1 MSEGENLIVEMAE
14 RLFRDLADPQTV
26 NAATDDRWRD
36 ELWAA
41 LEETELTRAWV
52 GEAQGGAGAG
62 GQDIM
67 AIAQLCGR
75 YALSVPLIETLLA
88 GRLLSLANLTLPH
101 GAATIAPAT
110 LKASATYS
118 ETAGLAGSAGI
129 VPFLGTVAWLVVVA
143 ANDDGREVVCLVPAS
158 AVTFDSQASLGGDA
172 QAKLQFDGVRPEAVG
187 VLPTAAPPGALVL
200 AGAAL
205 RAGQMAG
212 ALEALV
218 EITTAYAGER
228 VAFGRPIAKFQAIQ
242 HALVRLAG
250 EAAAAVTAAKACAWR
265 LEPGD
270 NPGETPILPVAAAKI
285 RVGEAAAVGAG
296 IAHQTLGA
304 MGFTGEHI
312 LHRFTHRLW
321 TWRDDFGSEAEWALR
336 LGREMLARGVDDYWP
351 ALVDQADPPAVES
364 AAP

>member
-1 MSEGENLIVEMAE
+1 MPEGGNLIVEMAG

-26 NAATDDRWRD
+26 NAATDEGWRD

-52 GEAQGGAGAG
+52 GEAQGGVAASA
-62 GQDIM
+62 QDIM
-67 AIAQLCGR
+67 ALAQLCGR
-75 YALSVPLIETLLA
+75 FALSVPLVETLLA
-88 GRLLSLANLTLPH
+88 GRLLSLAGLAPPP

-110 LKASATYS
+110 LKAAATYS
-118 ETAGLAGSAGI
+118 ETAGLAGSVGG
-129 VPFLGTVAWLVVVA
+129 VPFLGAVAWLVVVA
-143 ANDDGREVVCLVPAS
+143 ANGEGREVVCLVPAD
-158 AVTFDSQASLGGDA
+158 AFTFDPQASLGGDA
-172 QAKLQFDGVRPEAVG
+172 QAKLQLDGVRPEAVG
-187 VLPTAAPPGALVL
+187 ILPLTAPPGALML

-228 VAFGRPIAKFQAIQ
+228 VAFGRPIGKFQAIQ
-242 HALVRLAG
+242 HALTRLAG
-250 EAAAAVTAAKACAWR
+250 EAAAAVTAAKACAWT
-265 LEPGD
+265 LEPGGS
-270 NPGETPILPVAAAKI
+270 PGDTPILPVAAAKI

-321 TWRDDFGSEAEWALR
+321 DWRDDFGSEAEWALC
-336 LGREMLARGVDDYWP
+336 LGREMLARAVDDYWP
-351 ALVDQADPPAVES
+351 ALVDQADPPVVES

>member
-1 MSEGENLIVEMAE
+1 MPEGENLIIELSE

-26 NAATDDRWRD
+26 NAATDNRWRD

-62 GQDIM
+62 GEDIV
-67 AIAQLCGR
+67 ALAHLCGR
-75 YALSVPLIETLLA
+75 FALSVPLVETLLA
-88 GRLLSLANLTLPH
+88 GHLLSRAGLALPP

-110 LKASATYS
+110 LKGAATYS
-118 ETAGLAGSAGI
+118 ETKGLAGFVGV
-129 VPFLGTVAWLVVVA
+129 VPFLGMASWLVIVA
-143 ANDDGREVVCLVPAS
+143 GDDDGRNVVCLVPAS
-158 AVTFDSQASLGGDA
+158 AVTFDPQASLGGDA

-187 VLPTAAPPGALVL
+187 VLPTAAPPGTLIL

-228 VAFGRPIAKFQAIQ
+228 IAFGRPIAKFQAIQ
-242 HALVRLAG
+242 HALARLAG
-250 EAAAAVTAAKACAWR
+250 EAAAAVTAAKACAWT

-270 NPGETPILPVAAAKI
+270 NPDETPILPVAAAKI

-351 ALVDQADPPAVES
+351 ALVDHAEPLVVES